1 MNYKYIYFLM
11 LLICSNSFSQNN
23 EFRSYIGNEKNKFIS
38 TEKSNSAYNSGI
50 DFFNNSDYNNAVKQ
64 FTITIEE
71 DKKQNYLST
80 DAYLA
85 RASAYIKLNL
95 LKNAISDYS
104 VIIENEKDTIYLI
117 LAYVGRGGVY
127 GFLNETEMG
136 IGDFKNALKLNSNDV
151 DAIFNLSRLY
161 IQQKDNIKGLDAL
174 NLAEKKYNLQK
185 LNNPLII
192 CSILYMKGVAKYSLN
207 QKDFCNDFNSSLKYK
222 TYLVKEQ
229 IDFIRKVCDN

>member
-1 MNYKYIYFLM
+1 MKYKYIYFLM
-11 LLICSNSFSQNN
+11 LLICLNSFSQNN

-50 DFFNNSDYNNAVKQ
+50 DFINNSDYNNAVKQ
-64 FTITIEE
+64 FTITIED

-85 RASAYIKLNL
+85 RASAYIQLKL
-95 LKNAISDYS
+95 LKNAILDYS
-104 VIIENEKDTIYLI
+104 VIIENEKDSNYLI

-127 GFLNETEMG
+127 GYLNETEKD
-136 IGDFKNALKLNSNDV
+136 IDDLKNALILSPNDV
-151 DAIFNLSRLY
+151 DAIYNLSRLY
-161 IQQKDNIKGLDAL
+161 IQQKNNIKGLDAL
-174 NLAEKKYNLQK
+174 YLAEKQYYLQK

-192 CSILYMKGVAKYSLN
+192 SSILYMKGVAKYSLSYN
-207 QKDFCNDFNSSLKYK
+207 DYCKDFNSSLKYK

-229 IDFIRKVCDN
+229 IDFIRKACGN